1 MKDVKRSF
9 QSLKNNAQGHFF
21 EQQIERACNHYK
33 EKGIANIH
41 KTPEPFRVIKKADGG
56 RFQGQF
62 LKKAEPDFKGVL
74 VGGQMIVF
82 ECKFTS
88 KERISKNVL
97 SENQEKE
104 LKRNQELGAIAAIC
118 ICFAEGMI
126 ERYFFIPYQVWNNID
141 KIIGKK
147 TIGIKDI
154 KQFEVNF
161 SGSKGILFLENL
173 ITIPNLFIKE

>member
-21 EQQIERACNHYK
+21 EQQIERACNHYR
-33 EKGIANIH
+33 ETGIANIH
-41 KTPEPFRVIKKADGG
+41 KTPEPFRVIKKLLAG

-74 VGGQMIVF
+74 QGGQMIVF

-97 SENQEKE
+97 SENQENE
-104 LKRNQELGAIAAIC
+104 LQRNQKLGAITAVC
-118 ICFAEGMI
+118 ICFAEGLI
-126 ERYFFIPYQVWNNID
+126 ERYFFIPYLAWYKMKVA
-141 KIIGKK
+141 IGKK
-147 TIGIKDI
+147 SVSIKDI
-154 KQFEVNF
+154 QQFEVQFDGRN
-161 SGSKGILFLENL
+161 GILFLDNIL
-173 ITIPNLFIKE
+173 QKNII

>member
-1 MKDVKRSF
+1 MINATRSY
-9 QSLKNNAQGHFF
+9 QNLKNNAQGHFF
-21 EQQIERACNHYK
+21 EQQIERACNHYR
-33 EKGIANIH
+33 ETGIANIH
-41 KTPEPFRVIKKADGG
+41 KTPEPFRVIKKLPAG

-74 VGGQMIVF
+74 QGGQMIVF

-97 SENQEKE
+97 SENQENE
-104 LKRNQELGAIAAIC
+104 LQRNQKLGAIAAIC

-147 TIGIKDI
+147 TIGIKDM

>member
-1 MKDVKRSF
+1 MINATRSY

-21 EQQIERACNHYK
+21 EQQIERACNHYR
-33 EKGIANIH
+33 ETGIANIH
-41 KTPEPFRVIKKADGG
+41 KTPEPFRVIKKLPAG

-74 VGGQMIVF
+74 QGGQMIVF

-97 SENQEKE
+97 SENQENE
-104 LKRNQELGAIAAIC
+104 LQRNQKLGAIVAIC

-141 KIIGKK
+141 KIIDKK